1 MAAKTPLPKNVASR
15 TEVYGQLTPMMIDT
29 LQKMTHWGAGHNT
42 PLNVSLVVDTLKS
55 GDKNRYLHVSVAD
68 GEMAI
73 AIDEGGRWKPA

>member
-1 MAAKTPLPKNVASR
+1 
-15 TEVYGQLTPMMIDT
+15 
-29 LQKMTHWGAGHNT
+29 MTHWGAGHNT